1 MKATVDFL
9 NDKKVFTALLS
20 NGVVL
25 SHDDPIALAQ
35 LLLDA
40 GVTPGAAK
48 WRIWTL
54 ENKFEDIMSAV
65 LQKDTLMARMA
76 CHELLVRMS

>member
-20 NGVVL
+20 NGVSL

-35 LLLDA
+35 LCSMP
-40 GVTPGAAK
+40 VTPGAAK

-65 LQKDTLMARMA
+65 LQKDTRMARMA
-76 CHELLVRMS
+76 CHEPMVRMS